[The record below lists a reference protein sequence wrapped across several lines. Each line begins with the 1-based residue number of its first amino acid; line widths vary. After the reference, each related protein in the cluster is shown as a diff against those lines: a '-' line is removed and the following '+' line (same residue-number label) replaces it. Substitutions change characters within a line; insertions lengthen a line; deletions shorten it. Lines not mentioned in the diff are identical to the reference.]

1 MYRVYSPLCRTVR
14 YFSGGESYCLQ
25 LGAAVVESVWMD
37 CDFVFSVDATVLL
50 SLLVRTEDGFAYCAR
65 SSSCEHRPV
74 PLPVA
79 GCVTTCDD
87 FDGGVVDIVVGRSHR
102 VAPRTTGL
110 TCQPN
115 PRAICKEE
123 ALRSRRGVVE
133 TGITNM
139 TMADVISW
147 FTW

>member
-1 MYRVYSPLCRTVR
+1 MLK
-14 YFSGGESYCLQ
+14 
-25 LGAAVVESVWMD
+25 SVWMD
-37 CDFVFSVDATVLL
+37 CDFVFSRADATVLL
-50 SLLVRTEDGFAYCAR
+50 FLFLFGLKIGFAYCAR

-87 FDGGVVDIVVGRSHR
+87 FDGGVVDVVVVGRSHR
-102 VAPRTTGL
+102 VAPPTTEL
-110 TCQPN
+110 TCQPY

-123 ALRSRRGVVE
+123 AIRSGREGVME

-139 TMADVISW
+139 TMADDISW

>member
-1 MYRVYSPLCRTVR
+1 M
-14 YFSGGESYCLQ
+14 
-25 LGAAVVESVWMD
+25 
-37 CDFVFSVDATVLL
+37 
-50 SLLVRTEDGFAYCAR
+50 
-65 SSSCEHRPV
+65 

-87 FDGGVVDIVVGRSHR
+87 FDGGVVDVVVVGRSHR

-110 TCQPN
+110 TCQPY

-123 ALRSRRGVVE
+123 ALRSGREGVME

-139 TMADVISW
+139 TMADDISW